1 MDVFAF
7 QNVDVWTF
15 SISKM
20 LIMKNIVI
28 KNVTKLFLIKILF
41 GNRRHFMLKR
51 KVMHYIKK
59 WVDSKKQKMSCDSGS
74 QTNRKNIYS

>member
-1 MDVFAF
+1 MDILAF
-7 QNVDVWTF
+7 QNVDLWIF
-15 SISKM
+15 SLSKM

-51 KVMHYIKK
+51 KVMHYIKN
-59 WVDSKKQKMSCDSGS
+59 G
-74 QTNRKNIYS
+74 

>member
-1 MDVFAF
+1 MDIFIF
-7 QNVDVWTF
+7 QNVDACTF

-41 GNRRHFMLKR
+41 GNRRCFMLKR
-51 KVMHYIKK
+51 KVTHYIKN
-59 WVDSKKQKMSCDSGS
+59 G
-74 QTNRKNIYS
+74 

>member
-1 MDVFAF
+1 MDIFTF

-51 KVMHYIKK
+51 KVTHYIKN
-59 WVDSKKQKMSCDSGS
+59 G
-74 QTNRKNIYS
+74 